1 MKRISK
7 LSDEAHSPDGKRIWL
22 GPGAQRRRFRRCV
35 LAALVV
41 FSLVFTNRLTVAVPL
56 TAAAVLPLTS
66 MASSATT
73 AFFTAVV
80 VAAAGSTVPVAF
92 LMWAVNSKLDSVLGT
107 LRRDVK
113 RQVDETNT
121 ELGADRASLIQQRG
135 LLNHVRVNLAANE
148 DVPDTP

>member
-1 MKRISK
+1 VTK
-7 LSDEAHSPDGKRIWL
+7 LTARMASGSGLGLVLSAVAFGAVCWLRWSCSPW
-22 GPGAQRRRFRRCV
+22 
-35 LAALVV
+35 
-41 FSLVFTNRLTVAVPL
+41 STNRLTVAVPL